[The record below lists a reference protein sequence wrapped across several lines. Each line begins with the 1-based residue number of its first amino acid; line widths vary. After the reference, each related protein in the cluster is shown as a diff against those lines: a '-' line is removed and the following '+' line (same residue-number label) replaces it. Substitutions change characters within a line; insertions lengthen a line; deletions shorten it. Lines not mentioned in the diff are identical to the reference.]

1 MTISSVNS
9 DKSLTSNDG
18 YEKGQQDTKKDQIYK
33 KAKLY
38 TKQYNIRVNVGK

>member
-1 MTISSVNS
+1 MS
-9 DKSLTSNDG
+9 G
-18 YEKGQQDTKKDQIYK
+18 YGKGQQDTKKKSNIQ

>member
-1 MTISSVNS
+1 MTDMRKVSKIQR
-9 DKSLTSNDG
+9 
-18 YEKGQQDTKKDQIYK
+18 EDQIYK

>member
-1 MTISSVNS
+1 MSS